1 MKNYADTLDHNAT
14 MRRQPKSVL
23 AAIELKKAD
32 NGGVVASHRM
42 TRYDG
47 KEPVHAFGP
56 EEGNLLTA
64 HLEKHLGIKLGAES
78 TEPKGESAAKEA
90 AE

>member
-1 MKNYADTLDHNAT
+1 MGNYAETLDSNAK

-32 NGGVVASHRM
+32 NGGVVANHRM
-42 TRYDG
+42 TRYEG

-56 EEGNLLTA
+56 EEGHMLAA
-64 HLEKHLGIKLGAES
+64 HLEKHLGIKLGGHES
-78 TEPKGESAAKEA
+78 AKEA
-90 AE
+90 VED